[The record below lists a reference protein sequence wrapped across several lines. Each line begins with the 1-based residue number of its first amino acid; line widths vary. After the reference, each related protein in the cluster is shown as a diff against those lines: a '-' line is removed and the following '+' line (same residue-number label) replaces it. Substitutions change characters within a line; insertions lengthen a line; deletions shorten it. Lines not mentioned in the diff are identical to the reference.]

1 MNEEKKTAVMVLMTD
16 TLRQLSE
23 ELRLSPLEFCEAL
36 GAVYIIAIEC
46 LHECEGN
53 TVTRTVQ

>member
-1 MNEEKKTAVMVLMTD
+1 MVLMTD
-16 TLRQLSE
+16 TLMQLSE
-23 ELRLSPLEFCEAL
+23 ELRLSPREFCEAL